1 MSRQREAGILIAKI
15 HQLSGRIFNQK
26 LKNNKLDKLNP
37 AQGRIMFVLWNKN
50 SLPIHELSKETQLSK
65 VLWNKNS
72 LPIHELSKET
82 QLSKSTL
89 TSMLD
94 RLEEAG
100 YIKRSPSKKDRRKI
114 IINLIKVDKEFE
126 QNYINVSNK
135 MLNLFY
141 NGFSEE
147 EIDQFESFL
156 KRLLNNLVE
165 FEEKN

>member
-1 MSRQREAGILIAKI
+1 MSPQREAGILIAKI

-65 VLWNKNS
+65 
-72 LPIHELSKET
+72 
-82 QLSKSTL
+82 STL

-100 YIKRSPSKKDRRKI
+100 YIKRTPSKKDRRKI

-126 QNYINVSNK
+126 RNYIKVSNE
-135 MLNLFY
+135 MLDLFY
-141 NGFSEE
+141 NDFSEE
-147 EIDQFESFL
+147 EIDRFESFL

>member
-1 MSRQREAGILIAKI
+1 
-15 HQLSGRIFNQK
+15 
-26 LKNNKLDKLNP
+26 
-37 AQGRIMFVLWNKN
+37 MFVLWNKN
-50 SLPIHELSKETQLSK
+50 
-65 VLWNKNS
+65 N

-126 QNYINVSNK
+126 QNYINVSNE

-147 EIDQFESFL
+147 EIDRFESFL

>member
-37 AQGRIMFVLWNKN
+37 AQGRIMF
-50 SLPIHELSKETQLSK
+50 

-126 QNYINVSNK
+126 QNYINVSNE

-147 EIDQFESFL
+147 EIDRFESFL
-156 KRLLNNLVE
+156 KRLLNNLLE
-165 FEEKN
+165 FEAKN

>member
-37 AQGRIMFVLWNKN
+37 AQGRIMF
-50 SLPIHELSKETQLSK
+50 

>member
-15 HQLSGRIFNQK
+15 HQLTGRIFNQK
-26 LKNNKLDKLNP
+26 LKDNKLDKLNP
-37 AQGRIMFVLWNKN
+37 AQGRIMF
-50 SLPIHELSKETQLSK
+50 

-100 YIKRSPSKKDRRKI
+100 YIKRTPSKTDRRKI

-126 QNYINVSNK
+126 QNYINVSNE

-141 NGFSEE
+141 NDFSEE
-147 EIDQFESFL
+147 EIDLFESFL

>member
-1 MSRQREAGILIAKI
+1 MSQQREAGILIAKI

-65 VLWNKNS
+65 
-72 LPIHELSKET
+72 
-82 QLSKSTL
+82 STL

-100 YIKRSPSKKDRRKI
+100 YIRRSPSKKDRRKI

-126 QNYINVSNK
+126 QNYINVSNE

-141 NGFSEE
+141 NDFSEE
-147 EIDQFESFL
+147 EIDLFESFL
-156 KRLLNNLVE
+156 KRLLDNLLE

>member
-15 HQLSGRIFNQK
+15 HQLTGRIFNQK

-65 VLWNKNS
+65 
-72 LPIHELSKET
+72 
-82 QLSKSTL
+82 STL

-100 YIKRSPSKKDRRKI
+100 YIKRTPSKKDRRKI

-126 QNYINVSNK
+126 QNYINVSNE

-141 NGFSEE
+141 NDFSEE
-147 EIDQFESFL
+147 EIDLFESFL

>member
-1 MSRQREAGILIAKI
+1 MNQQREAGILIAKI
-15 HQLSGRIFNQK
+15 HQLSGRVFNRK
-26 LKNNKLDKLNP
+26 LKKNKLNELNP
-37 AQGRIMFVLWNKN
+37 AQGRIMFVLWNN
-50 SLPIHELSKETQLSK
+50 
-65 VLWNKNS
+65 NN

-126 QNYINVSNK
+126 QNYINVSNE

-147 EIDQFESFL
+147 EIDRFESFL

-165 FEEKN
+165 FEEKNK

>member
-1 MSRQREAGILIAKI
+1 
-15 HQLSGRIFNQK
+15 
-26 LKNNKLDKLNP
+26 
-37 AQGRIMFVLWNKN
+37 MF
-50 SLPIHELSKETQLSK
+50 

>member
-15 HQLSGRIFNQK
+15 HQLSGRVFNQK
-26 LKNNKLDKLNP
+26 LKNYKLDKLNP
-37 AQGRIMFVLWNKN
+37 AQGRIMFVLWNN
-50 SLPIHELSKETQLSK
+50 
-65 VLWNKNS
+65 NN

-126 QNYINVSNK
+126 QNYINVSNE

-147 EIDQFESFL
+147 EIDRFESFL

-165 FEEKN
+165 FEEKNK

>member
-1 MSRQREAGILIAKI
+1 MTRQREAGILIAKI
-15 HQLSGRIFNQK
+15 HQLSGRIFNLK

-37 AQGRIMFVLWNKN
+37 AQGRIMF
-50 SLPIHELSKETQLSK
+50 

>member
-65 VLWNKNS
+65 
-72 LPIHELSKET
+72 
-82 QLSKSTL
+82 STL

-100 YIKRSPSKKDRRKI
+100 YIIADISTGSELKKKLKYCLR
-114 IINLIKVDKEFE
+114 
-126 QNYINVSNK
+126 
-135 MLNLFY
+135 LF
-141 NGFSEE
+141 
-147 EIDQFESFL
+147 
-156 KRLLNNLVE
+156 
-165 FEEKN
+165 

>member
-1 MSRQREAGILIAKI
+1 MSQQREAGILIAKI
-15 HQLSGRIFNQK
+15 HQLSGRVFNRK
-26 LKNNKLDKLNP
+26 LKKNKLDELNP
-37 AQGRIMFVLWNKN
+37 AQGRIMFVLWNN
-50 SLPIHELSKETQLSK
+50 
-65 VLWNKNS
+65 NN

-126 QNYINVSNK
+126 QNYINVSNE

-147 EIDQFESFL
+147 EIDRFESFL

-165 FEEKN
+165 FEEKNK

>member
-65 VLWNKNS
+65 
-72 LPIHELSKET
+72 
-82 QLSKSTL
+82 STL

-100 YIKRSPSKKDRRKI
+100 YIKRTPSKKDRRKI

-126 QNYINVSNK
+126 RNYINVSNE

-141 NGFSEE
+141 NDFSEE
-147 EIDQFESFL
+147 EIDRFESFL
-156 KRLLNNLVE
+156 KRLLNNLAE
-165 FEEKN
+165 FEEKS

>member
-65 VLWNKNS
+65 
-72 LPIHELSKET
+72 
-82 QLSKSTL
+82 STL

-100 YIKRSPSKKDRRKI
+100 YIKRTPSKKDRRKI

-126 QNYINVSNK
+126 QNYINVSNQ

-147 EIDQFESFL
+147 EINRFESFL
-156 KRLLNNLVE
+156 KRLLNNLLE
-165 FEEKN
+165 FEERN

>member
-1 MSRQREAGILIAKI
+1 MNKQREAGILIAKI
-15 HQLSGRIFNQK
+15 HQLSGRVFNRK
-26 LKNNKLDKLNP
+26 LKKNKLNELNP
-37 AQGRIMFVLWNKN
+37 AQGRIMF
-50 SLPIHELSKETQLSK
+50 

-100 YIKRSPSKKDRRKI
+100 YIRRSPSKKDRRKI

-126 QNYINVSNK
+126 QNYINVSNE

-141 NGFSEE
+141 NGFSEK
-147 EIDQFESFL
+147 EIDRFESFL
-156 KRLLNNLVE
+156 KRVLNNLVE

>member
-1 MSRQREAGILIAKI
+1 MSPQREAGILIAKI

-65 VLWNKNS
+65 
-72 LPIHELSKET
+72 
-82 QLSKSTL
+82 STL

-100 YIKRSPSKKDRRKI
+100 YIKRTPSKKDRRKI
-114 IINLIKVDKEFE
+114 IINLIKVNKEFE
-126 QNYINVSNK
+126 QNYINVSNE

-141 NGFSEE
+141 NDFSEE
-147 EIDQFESFL
+147 EIDRFESFL

>member
-1 MSRQREAGILIAKI
+1 MSQQREAGILIAKI
-15 HQLSGRIFNQK
+15 HQLSGRVFNRK

-37 AQGRIMFVLWNKN
+37 AQGRIMF
-50 SLPIHELSKETQLSK
+50 

-100 YIKRSPSKKDRRKI
+100 YIKRSPS
-114 IINLIKVDKEFE
+114 
-126 QNYINVSNK
+126 
-135 MLNLFY
+135 
-141 NGFSEE
+141 
-147 EIDQFESFL
+147 
-156 KRLLNNLVE
+156 
-165 FEEKN
+165 

>member
-15 HQLSGRIFNQK
+15 HQLSGRIFNRK
-26 LKNNKLDKLNP
+26 LKKNKLEKLNP
-37 AQGRIMFVLWNKN
+37 AQGRIMF
-50 SLPIHELSKETQLSK
+50 

-100 YIKRSPSKKDRRKI
+100 YIRRSPSKKDRRKM
-114 IINLIKVDKEFE
+114 IINLNKVDKEFE
-126 QNYINVSNK
+126 QNYINVSNE

-147 EIDQFESFL
+147 EIDRFESFL
-156 KRLLNNLVE
+156 KRLLNNLME

>member
-65 VLWNKNS
+65 
-72 LPIHELSKET
+72 
-82 QLSKSTL
+82 STL

-100 YIKRSPSKKDRRKI
+100 YIKRTPSKKDRRKI

-141 NGFSEE
+141 NDFSEE
-147 EIDQFESFL
+147 EIDLFESFL
-156 KRLLNNLVE
+156 KRLLDNLLE

>member
-1 MSRQREAGILIAKI
+1 MTRQREAGILIAKI

-37 AQGRIMFVLWNKN
+37 AQGRIMF
-50 SLPIHELSKETQLSK
+50 

-126 QNYINVSNK
+126 QNYINVSNE

-147 EIDQFESFL
+147 EIDHFESFL

>member
-15 HQLSGRIFNQK
+15 HQLTGRIFNQK
-26 LKNNKLDKLNP
+26 LKDNKLDKLNP
-37 AQGRIMFVLWNKN
+37 AQGRIMF
-50 SLPIHELSKETQLSK
+50 

-100 YIKRSPSKKDRRKI
+100 YIKRTPSKKDRRKI

-126 QNYINVSNK
+126 QNYINVSNE

-141 NGFSEE
+141 NDFSEE
-147 EIDQFESFL
+147 EIDLFESFL

>member
-1 MSRQREAGILIAKI
+1 MSQQREAGILIAKI
-15 HQLSGRIFNQK
+15 HQLTGRIFNQK

-65 VLWNKNS
+65 
-72 LPIHELSKET
+72 
-82 QLSKSTL
+82 STL

-100 YIKRSPSKKDRRKI
+100 YIKRTPSKKDRRKI

-126 QNYINVSNK
+126 QNYINVSNE

-141 NGFSEE
+141 NDFSEE
-147 EIDQFESFL
+147 EIDLFESFL

-165 FEEKN
+165 FEEKTK

>member
-37 AQGRIMFVLWNKN
+37 AQGRIMFVLWNK
-50 SLPIHELSKETQLSK
+50 S
-65 VLWNKNS
+65 S

-100 YIKRSPSKKDRRKI
+100 YIKRTPSKKDRRKI

-126 QNYINVSNK
+126 QNYINVSNQ

-147 EIDQFESFL
+147 EINRFESFL
-156 KRLLNNLVE
+156 KRLLNNLLE